1 MTNGL
6 AMGNP
11 LSPILSDI
19 YMPYFESKL
28 FKLLTFPFYK
38 RYVDDSFALLEDN
51 NCNLDQ
57 ILNVMNSIDSCIQ
70 FTFELESD
78 QKLPFLDVLVTRN
91 DNSFHTTVFR
101 KPFPVSLPPHY
112 KSSHPPNQKLASFR
126 SFVYR
131 VVNICSNNDLLDAEL
146 NYIKAIAHDR
156 GYSPNIIDN
165 IHRNLT
171 KQSHADKPSKEFSNN
186 LVILPYFP
194 KISRQVANILKKFD
208 FNIIFSPINKI
219 KFSNLKQPIDSQSS
233 WGIYQINCQCGL
245 SYIGQTKRALK
256 CRVKEHEAYVKKQE
270 FKRSSIAQH
279 CWDSNHN
286 FNFSSSKVIQNCSS
300 IFDLD
305 FYESYHIFKNSKLLV
320 NDLSSVPYISPVWK
334 SMIKP
339 NYPPLFV
346 PCFLFV
352 VFRSPF
358 PPIGRCSKPS
368 CDVIFLYIFTLF
380 SYCFLLH

>member
-194 KISRQVANILKKFD
+194 KISRQVANILKNVMFCILFRPKVSVLKR
-208 FNIIFSPINKI
+208 II
-219 KFSNLKQPIDSQSS
+219 Q
-233 WGIYQINCQCGL
+233 
-245 SYIGQTKRALK
+245 
-256 CRVKEHEAYVKKQE
+256 
-270 FKRSSIAQH
+270 
-279 CWDSNHN
+279 
-286 FNFSSSKVIQNCSS
+286 
-300 IFDLD
+300 
-305 FYESYHIFKNSKLLV
+305 
-320 NDLSSVPYISPVWK
+320 K
-334 SMIKP
+334 SG
-339 NYPPLFV
+339 Y
-346 PCFLFV
+346 
-352 VFRSPF
+352 
-358 PPIGRCSKPS
+358 
-368 CDVIFLYIFTLF
+368 
-380 SYCFLLH
+380 